1 VEELIYYGILILF
14 YLYSSYRSS
23 QKRKQSKLGA
33 TKASEF
39 DFPKK
44 ESRPQNPIF
53 DFGINLEDNSDP
65 LKLFK
70 EAVEK
75 EKKIEKS
82 RKDLEIVLNQELQID
97 KKESTID
104 DYQGLSQLKHKSK
117 KAKSNKLLEIQ
128 KQYQN
133 QPFKLAIVMKAILD
147 EPIGLQSK

>member
-39 DFPKK
+39 DFSKK

-82 RKDLEIVLNQELQID
+82 RKDLEIVLNQELPND
-97 KKESTID
+97 KKESTVD
-104 DYQGLSQLKHKSK
+104 DYQGLAQLKHKSK
-117 KAKSNKLLEIQ
+117 KVKSNKLLEIQ